1 MNEEMITMENT
12 ENEIVETEQVVEVTE
27 TSSGSCLG
35 KALLLIGGAVA
46 AGAVLWHKTKDKR
59 EARQIKKLEKKGYVI
74 CHSDDVIETE
84 GSDAEVEGDTE
95 NEEN

>member
-1 MNEEMITMENT
+1 MNEEMITMEKI
-12 ENEIVETEQVVEVTE
+12 ENEAVEAEQTIEVTE
-27 TSSGSCLG
+27 TSSGSGLG
-35 KALLLIGGAVA
+35 KALLIVGTVVT

-74 CHSDDVIETE
+74 CHSDDVVEAE
-84 GSDAEVEGDTE
+84 ESDVDGDTE